1 MPTDERALAR
11 ILKHLRS
18 GGVENS
24 GYAVAVQGVVDAA
37 RGMFEA
43 DGAGLLLVDGDD
55 LVCVATTDDAT
66 RAFEDAQL
74 ELAQGPCRDAIA
86 SGAVVA
92 ASDVAAVEAW
102 SGLAA
107 RDRSHRVRAA
117 LCAPVGV
124 GAGTVGSLCVT
135 ARLVRRWSQADQAT
149 ITAYAAVVGGLLEAE
164 IGLEDRGETVEQLEH
179 ALVGRVL
186 IEQAKG
192 VLMAR
197 HGVEAG
203 DAFQDLRRQ
212 ARSERRK
219 ITEVAREV
227 VATTAP
233 GQDTGDLDERLLLLA
248 SVTDAALANT
258 DLDGLLADL
267 LERLSDVLAVDAASV
282 LLLTDDGREL
292 VQAAAVGL
300 PEGLPSSVLVPVGKG
315 PAGLVAASRDPVLIE
330 DLDQIEV
337 VRPALRQA
345 KLRAWAGAPLVAR
358 GRLVGVI
365 EVGTREAD
373 RLGDEILELLELI
386 GERVALAIEHVRRF
400 ERERRIRQAAVA
412 AEERAQVL
420 DQSTRVF
427 TTAGDDAA
435 ILQGL
440 AHLAVP
446 GLADL
451 CLIAMVEQV
460 GGVPAF
466 RPMARVVAPGVDQAA
481 LDALAERYHLDL
493 DSDDPVSRVVAG
505 GRAVVLAEVTDE
517 MRAADAADAEH
528 LRLRRALGIRS
539 GLLVPLV
546 CGDRVLGLIIV
557 ASIGPDRRYGDDDLA
572 MFTELAHRAAAALGT
587 GARSP

>member
-1 MPTDERALAR
+1 
-11 ILKHLRS
+11 
-18 GGVENS
+18 
-24 GYAVAVQGVVDAA
+24 
-37 RGMFEA
+37 
-43 DGAGLLLVDGDD
+43 
-55 LVCVATTDDAT
+55 
-66 RAFEDAQL
+66 
-74 ELAQGPCRDAIA
+74 
-86 SGAVVA
+86 
-92 ASDVAAVEAW
+92 
-102 SGLAA
+102 
-107 RDRSHRVRAA
+107 
-117 LCAPVGV
+117 
-124 GAGTVGSLCVT
+124 
-135 ARLVRRWSQADQAT
+135 
-149 ITAYAAVVGGLLEAE
+149 
-164 IGLEDRGETVEQLEH
+164 
-179 ALVGRVL
+179 
-186 IEQAKG
+186 
-192 VLMAR
+192 MAR

-233 GQDTGDLDERLLLLA
+233 GQGGGDLDERLLLLA

-292 VQAAAVGL
+292 VQAASVGL

-330 DLDQIEV
+330 DLDQLEV

-420 DQSTRVF
+420 YQSTRVF
-427 TTAGDDAA
+427 ATAGDDAA

-481 LDALAERYHLDL
+481 LDALTDRYRLDL
-493 DSDDPVSRVVAG
+493 DSDDPVARVVAG

-546 CGDRVLGLIIV
+546 CGDSVLGLIVV

-572 MFTELAHRAAAALGT
+572 MFTELAQRAAGALGT

>member
-1 MPTDERALAR
+1 MPSDERALAR
-11 ILKHLRS
+11 ILKHLRA
-18 GGVENS
+18 GRAEN
-24 GYAVAVQGVVDAA
+24 GRYAVAVHRVVDAA
-37 RGMFEA
+37 RAMFEA
-43 DGAGLLLVDGDD
+43 DGAGLLLVDGED
-55 LVCVATTDDAT
+55 LVCVATTDAAT
-66 RAFEDAQL
+66 RGFEDAQV
-74 ELAQGPCRDAIA
+74 ELARGPCRDAIA
-86 SGAVVA
+86 SGTVVA
-92 ASDVAAVEAW
+92 ASNIAAVEAW

-107 RDRSHRVRAA
+107 QDRAHRVRAV
-117 LCAPVGV
+117 LSAPVGI
-124 GAGTVGSLCVT
+124 GAETVGSLCVT

-233 GQDTGDLDERLLLLA
+233 GQGTGDLDERLLLLA

-282 LLLTDDGREL
+282 LLLTDDGRDL
-292 VQAAAVGL
+292 AQAAAVGL
-300 PEGLPSSVLVPVGKG
+300 PKGLPSSALIPVGSG

-330 DLDQIEV
+330 DLDELEV

-345 KLRAWAGAPLVAR
+345 KLRAWVGAPLVAR

-365 EVGTREAD
+365 EVGTREPD
-373 RLGDEILELLELI
+373 RLGPEILELLELV

-400 ERERRIRQAAVA
+400 ERERRIRQASVA
-412 AEERAQVL
+412 AEERAQLL
-420 DQSTRVF
+420 DQF
-427 TTAGDDAA
+427 TGVLATAGDDAA
-435 ILQGL
+435 MLQGL
-440 AHLAVP
+440 ARLAVP
-446 GLADL
+446 RLADL
-451 CLIAMVEQV
+451 CLIALVEQV
-460 GGVPAF
+460 EGAPAF
-466 RPMARVVAPGVDQAA
+466 RPMARAVGPGVDQAA
-481 LDALAERYHLDL
+481 LDALADRYRLDL
-493 DSDDPVSRVVAG
+493 DSDDPVARVVASG
-505 GRAVVLAEVTDE
+505 QAVVLAEVTDT

-546 CGDRVLGLIIV
+546 GGDRVCGLMIV
-557 ASIGPDRRYGDDDLA
+557 ASIDPDRRYGDDDLA
-572 MFTELAHRAAAALGT
+572 IFSDLAQRAAVALGA